1 MMSEWL
7 EPMVVY
13 NPFGKER
20 IRKLIL
26 TDLSTICWNCELIYF
41 LCDILGNSLDCWD
54 NVFLVCCIHSSRR
67 CFNWKYWNASE
78 KYYQHHAIVIMPQ
91 SSQWKKRLIV
101 WQRLQFSRKFWHT
114 RYNTHAF
121 VYSLRFHM
129 SVLPLLF
136 VWCALKCILHS
147 STCRPIISQGGDTDR
162 NANTFTERVAVI

>member
-1 MMSEWL
+1 MAGTHGSVQSIW
-7 EPMVVY
+7 
-13 NPFGKER
+13 K
-20 IRKLIL
+20 RKNKKANFNGFIDHLLKLCVNI
-26 TDLSTICWNCELIYF
+26 F

-101 WQRLQFSRKFWHT
+101 WQRLQFSRKFWHK